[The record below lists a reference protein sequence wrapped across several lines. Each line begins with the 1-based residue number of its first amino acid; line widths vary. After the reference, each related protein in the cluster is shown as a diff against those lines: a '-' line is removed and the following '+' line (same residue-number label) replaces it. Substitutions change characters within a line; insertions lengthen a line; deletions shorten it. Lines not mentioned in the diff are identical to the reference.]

1 MLTCLFWNFKC
12 DCRNQESI
20 VACMAIEKKVDIL
33 VLAETTVDADVL
45 LSELRLSDP
54 AYDRPDFQHYRF
66 QIFTRFPGH
75 LLEPFKDDD
84 RVSIRKLKFPGKL
97 EILLA
102 AIHFYDRRNH
112 DRSSQHTKAASVNQ
126 TIRQAEV
133 VADHTR
139 TIVFGDF
146 NMNPFEAGMI
156 DTEIGFGAM
165 MTRDLASRHTELEVR
180 GAQLFFNPMWSRLG
194 RQTPEP
200 PGTHYWD
207 SVQDPFNIFWQSLDQ
222 VLVRPSLFGSF
233 PDNRFHVLTSI
244 LFPDGETVELIRNT
258 GKHWELRFSDHLPIL
273 FALDLL
279 AEDADA

>member
-1 MLTCLFWNFKC
+1 
-12 DCRNQESI
+12 
-20 VACMAIEKKVDIL
+20 
-33 VLAETTVDADVL
+33 
-45 LSELRLSDP
+45 
-54 AYDRPDFQHYRF
+54 
-66 QIFTRFPGH
+66 
-75 LLEPFKDDD
+75 
-84 RVSIRKLKFPGKL
+84 
-97 EILLA
+97 
-102 AIHFYDRRNH
+102 
-112 DRSSQHTKAASVNQ
+112 
-126 TIRQAEV
+126 
-133 VADHTR
+133 
-139 TIVFGDF
+139 
-146 NMNPFEAGMI
+146 
-156 DTEIGFGAM
+156 
-165 MTRDLASRHTELEVR
+165 
-180 GAQLFFNPMWSRLG
+180 MWSRLG